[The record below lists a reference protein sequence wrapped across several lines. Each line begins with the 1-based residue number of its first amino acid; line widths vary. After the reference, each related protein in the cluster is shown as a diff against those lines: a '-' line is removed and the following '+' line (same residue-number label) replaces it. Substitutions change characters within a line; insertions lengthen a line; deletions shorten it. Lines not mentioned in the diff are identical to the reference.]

1 MASVEG
7 VWSMLT
13 VILRSKKDVY
23 TYIHTDVHTH
33 NLLSPGQ
40 ALPLALETYRQRLL
54 QVPAS
59 SFPADFPSTK
69 HTC

>member
-1 MASVEG
+1 MVHADSDLAQQEG
-7 VWSMLT
+7 C
-13 VILRSKKDVY
+13 IY
-23 TYIHTDVHTH
+23 IYIHTDVHTH